1 MSRSAMEILETD
13 SREQRYVQMVIL
25 GMLENEY
32 GNVQQVEK
40 AVHGEREGDG
50 RSKECMSKQADSWCQ
65 GNPTAKTDDS
75 TVAIEVQW
83 QNMLRT
89 NMRNKLNIMFSYCL

>member
-40 AVHGEREGDG
+40 LCMERG
-50 RSKECMSKQADSWCQ
+50 RVMEEARSAC
-65 GNPTAKTDDS
+65 
-75 TVAIEVQW
+75 
-83 QNMLRT
+83 L
-89 NMRNKLNIMFSYCL
+89 NKLTLGVKGIQLQRLMTQPWQ

>member
-32 GNVQQVEK
+32 GTVQQVEK
-40 AVHGEREGDG
+40 A
-50 RSKECMSKQADSWCQ
+50 C
-65 GNPTAKTDDS
+65 
-75 TVAIEVQW
+75 
-83 QNMLRT
+83 L
-89 NMRNKLNIMFSYCL
+89 NKLTLGVKGIQLQRLMTQPWQ